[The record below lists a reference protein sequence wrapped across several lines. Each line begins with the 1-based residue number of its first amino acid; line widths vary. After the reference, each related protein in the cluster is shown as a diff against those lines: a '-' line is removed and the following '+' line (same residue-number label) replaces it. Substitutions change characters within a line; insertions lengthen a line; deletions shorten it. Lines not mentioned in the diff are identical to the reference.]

1 MQSHRVLKLVILM
14 GVSLMLGACSGGG
27 GGSSSAPAAPT
38 PSAAPPATPSTP
50 STTLPP
56 TGAIEMPAPE
66 PTLGQQTAR
75 IQTVVA
81 SPISIALMDC
91 LVRAASGACNF
102 EKVPLI
108 GMQTTTPTIDEVM
121 ARVIVSHEWMGVRFR
136 EILEKTPP
144 EILLLM
150 RSLTG
155 VVISYDIRPSF
166 YTSRTGAMYLD
177 PDGMWLTEE
186 EREVIDKAPDFRSE
200 FRKKLDFIILWRYVN
215 NNTDIRAGNRDI
227 DSVSLR
233 TAALLFHELAHAN
246 DFFPQ
251 DTLALIDRSIS
262 ISSAASS
269 VPSTRLIND
278 LPLSSGVMRQLA
290 QVSFSSSNVQAT
302 PAQAA
307 LTAEDIAVEFPS
319 DNANDFYNYSTKF
332 EDLAMAFE
340 EAMMYF
346 SYGIS
351 RDVAV
356 TNAPD
361 SNFCDDYLV
370 SWGQRNRIADPSVQA
385 RSLFA
390 VSLILPER
398 LTAVEDALAGIPAP
412 LQMTAGVNW
421 CDNINLSVNQT
432 GLSGPGKA
440 AATVELIRPYE

>member
-1 MQSHRVLKLVILM
+1 MFILT
-14 GVSLMLGACSGGG
+14 ACSGGG

-38 PSAAPPATPSTP
+38 PSAAPPTTPAATPVIS
-50 STTLPP
+50 PP
-56 TGAIEMPAPE
+56 TVTETPA
-66 PTLGQQTAR
+66 PTLGEQTAL
-75 IQTVVA
+75 IQTVVS
-81 SPISIALMDC
+81 SPISQPLMDC
-91 LVRAASGACNF
+91 LVNVATGACNF

-108 GMQTTTPTIDEVM
+108 GMQTNSPTIDEVM

-136 EILEKTPP
+136 EVLERMPP

-177 PDGMWLTEE
+177 PDRMWLTEE
-186 EREVIDKAPDFRSE
+186 ERAVIDTAPDFRSE
-200 FRKKLDFIILWRYVN
+200 FAKKLDFIILWRYVN
-215 NNTDIRAGNRDI
+215 NNTDIRAFDRDI

-251 DTLALIDRSIS
+251 DRLASINRSVS
-262 ISSAASS
+262 ISSAANST
-269 VPSTRLIND
+269 PSTRLAND
-278 LPLSSGVMRQLA
+278 LPLSSSVMRELA
-290 QVSFSSSNVQAT
+290 QVSFSSNNVQPT

-307 LTAEDIAVEFPS
+307 LTADDIAVEFPS
-319 DNANDFYNYSTKF
+319 DNANDFYNYSTQF
-332 EDLAMAFE
+332 EDLAMSFE

-361 SNFCDDYLV
+361 SNFCNDYVV
-370 SWGQRNRIADPSVQA
+370 SWGQRNRIADPAVQA

-390 VSLILPER
+390 VSMILPER
-398 LTAVEDALAGIPAP
+398 LAAVEEALANIPTP
-412 LQMTAGVNW
+412 LQMAAGVNW
-421 CDNINLSVNQT
+421 CDNINLNANAT
-432 GLSGPGKA
+432 GLSAPGKP
-440 AATVELIRPYE
+440 AATVELVRPHQ